1 MKPRQKARKM
11 AYEPTIP
18 SKNKHKYFSELII
31 ENGLFQKKSKQGVE
45 DMEFPGVSKK

>member
-11 AYEPTIP
+11 TYERTIP
-18 SKNKHKYFSELII
+18 SKNKHKYFSEPII